1 MSGALRDEVEKGLD
15 SADPEVRR
23 RATALIPEL
32 PPVQATAFVMRALGD
47 VDWRV
52 RKEAGQVALLLGP
65 TEPLLEQLVAALFP
79 GDNVGLR
86 NAVVETL
93 AGFGERAVSAVV
105 NVLARLDADGRKLAA
120 EVLGRAQDPKA
131 MPALER
137 LMLDSD
143 PNVRTAAL
151 ESIGDLGS
159 LAVDAA
165 SRVLLESLH
174 AQDMHMRLASLEG
187 LNRLGVVVPWEK
199 LRPLVGDRILRR
211 AALAAASRSGRIE
224 AADVLVRALEDEN
237 PAMFRLALIG
247 LAELVLGAE
256 TSSYGW
262 KEENLRLGTRAR
274 ERLLLSMAPEA
285 KDTEAR
291 RAALVVAAVVGE
303 PAAIDLAIDA
313 LIDDAAAREADAAL
327 RMFGSS
333 ALPRLLARVA
343 HGDAALRAAA
353 IGRLVDLPG
362 KGSEESVR
370 LALRAAIS
378 DPSAEVASAAL
389 AALGQLGGPEDIA
402 AVFALVAEKRPGSL
416 PAAQSALAA
425 LACRFPED
433 ARLTALVARRDQAS
447 HIATSVIIGALH
459 GDVLGTVADDV
470 SFLAGAL
477 SSPDPETRLTAVDA
491 VAEVG
496 SELGIEAIQFALADE
511 EREIQLS
518 AVRALGR
525 LRTAD
530 GRPAGGD
537 RLVELLRGSS
547 DPELTAAA
555 SRALG
560 EAGDPRARVSLR
572 PLALSSS
579 PLVAVAAIETLG
591 KLEDPESVAT
601 LLEATSHPHAE
612 VVKAV
617 LLALEGV
624 TDPRALQRL
633 GEALSHEAWD
643 VRRLAADCLGRYG
656 GEEASKLLRARL
668 PGEAEPLVR
677 EAISRALGAIEAP
690 STLRR
695 PATIAPPKAEP

>member
-1 MSGALRDEVEKGLD
+1 MTALSEIEKGLD
-15 SADPEVRR
+15 SPDPEVRR
-23 RATALIPEL
+23 RATAVIPEL
-32 PPVQATAFVMRALGD
+32 GPRQATDFVMRALGD

-65 TEPLLEQLVAALFP
+65 TEPLLQQLVAALFP
-79 GDNVGLR
+79 GENVGLR

-93 AGFGERAVSAVV
+93 AAFGARAVPGVV
-105 NVLARLDADGRKLAA
+105 EVLPRLDADGKKLAA
-120 EVLGRAQDPKA
+120 EVLGRAQDPSA

-143 PNVRTAAL
+143 PNVRTTAL
-151 ESIGDLGS
+151 EAIGDLGS
-159 LAVDAA
+159 IAVDAA
-165 SRVLLESLH
+165 SRVLLDSL
-174 AQDMHMRLASLEG
+174 QGGDMHMRLASLEG

-211 AALAAASRSGRIE
+211 AALAAASRSGRVE

-247 LAELVLGAE
+247 LAELVLG
-256 TSSYGW
+256 TGVSVSGW
-262 KEENLRLGTRAR
+262 KEKNLPLGARAR
-274 ERLLLSMAPEA
+274 EGLLVAIAPDT
-285 KDTEAR
+285 KDIEAR

-353 IGRLVDLPG
+353 IARLVDLADRS
-362 KGSEESVR
+362 SEDAVR
-370 LALRAAIS
+370 LALRAAIT
-378 DPSAEVASAAL
+378 DPSSEVASAAL
-389 AALGQLGGPEDIA
+389 AGLGHLGGPEDIA

-416 PAAQSALAA
+416 PAAQGALAA

-433 ARLTALVARRDQAS
+433 ARLTALVTRRDEAS

-459 GDVLGTVADDV
+459 GDVLGSVADDV
-470 SFLAGAL
+470 TFLAGAL
-477 SSPDPETRLTAVDA
+477 SSPDPQTRLTAVDA

-496 SELGIEAIQFALADE
+496 SELGMEAIQFALADE

-537 RLVELLRGSS
+537 RLVELVRGSS

-555 SRALG
+555 ARALG
-560 EAGDPRARVSLR
+560 DAGDPRARVSLR

-579 PLVAVAAIETLG
+579 PLVAVAAVETLG
-591 KLEDPESVAT
+591 KLEDPERVET
-601 LLEATSHPHAE
+601 LLEATSHPHTE

-617 LLALEGV
+617 LLALDGIS
-624 TDPRALQRL
+624 DPRALQRL
-633 GEALSHEAWD
+633 GQALCHEGWD

-656 GEEASKLLRARL
+656 GEEAAKLLRARL

-677 EAISRALGAIEAP
+677 EAINRALGAIEAP
-690 STLRR
+690 ATLRR